1 MHWKI
6 LRSDWVFET
15 PFFQIRRDACSLPNG
30 RLVDDYYVVHGPT
43 IVCIFALT
51 QAGEVLW
58 VEQYKHGIGQVCWE
72 LPAGFCEGSCTDPLA
87 EAQRELLEETGHRA
101 ADWRLLART
110 INNPTRYDSYTYLY
124 LALGAQQIAEQALDP
139 NEEIIVHRV
148 PLADM
153 PALLRSGKIE
163 VMSSLGSCWV
173 ALDALAQLRS

>member
-51 QAGEVLW
+51 QADEVLW